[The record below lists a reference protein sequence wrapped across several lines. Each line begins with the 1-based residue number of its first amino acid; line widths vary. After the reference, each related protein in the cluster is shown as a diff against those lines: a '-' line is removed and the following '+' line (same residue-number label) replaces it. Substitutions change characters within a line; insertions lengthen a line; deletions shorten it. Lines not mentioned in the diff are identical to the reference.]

1 MGPLVPPESESTY
14 ITRRGRLRSSVSVA
28 GEAFTWACAQIPPPP
43 RDADMDVPEGLGL
56 TLMRNFA
63 SQLGG
68 HLACSPTNGPAANAL
83 FPDCTASLE
92 TADRYFPSLALW
104 SAPAFL

>member
-1 MGPLVPPESESTY
+1 MLLTLRAHGTVGPARVGKYLHHPAWAA
-14 ITRRGRLRSSVSVA
+14 SVVCVSC
-28 GEAFTWACAQIPPPP
+28 GEAFTRACAQISPRP

-68 HLACSPTNGPAANAL
+68 HLALLSDGGTTVQLTLPPDGPGQVIEGVSA
-83 FPDCTASLE
+83 E
-92 TADRYFPSLALW
+92 TMR
-104 SAPAFL
+104 